1 MISNPK
7 DFHTFALER
16 KKNSDGGGGL
26 ITPDKAVKNGDKLG

>member
-16 KKNSDGGGGL
+16 KKNSDGGGGADN
-26 ITPDKAVKNGDKLG
+26 PRQSGKKR